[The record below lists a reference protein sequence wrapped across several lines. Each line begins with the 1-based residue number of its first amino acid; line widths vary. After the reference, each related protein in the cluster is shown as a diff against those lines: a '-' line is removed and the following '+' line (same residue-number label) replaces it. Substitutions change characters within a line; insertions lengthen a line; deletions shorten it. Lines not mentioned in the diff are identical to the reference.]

1 MLGFPASRHQFRVA
15 RLGVVVLKGGISMR
29 IFAVLLALGSL
40 LPGAAQ
46 ASSIL
51 VLGDSTVDPSIV
63 TLGAA
68 SGSPSTVAMGTGGKV
83 ANPSIVALGAEPGVA
98 YENVAAIG
106 DEGRK
111 SKSRHNDP
119 LMVIR
124 GGIVGDAFTHGSG
137 MPASPVPSNVVPAA
151 DKPVAQQP
159 QSVEAKQQPEEPEQ
173 ELQ

>member
-1 MLGFPASRHQFRVA
+1 
-15 RLGVVVLKGGISMR
+15 MR
-29 IFAVLLALGSL
+29 TFAALLALGCL

-51 VLGDSTVDPSIV
+51 VLGDSTADPSFV

-68 SGSPSTVAMGTGGKV
+68 SRAPSIVAVGTASQA
-83 ANPSIVALGAEPGVA
+83 ANPSIIALGGEPGVA

-106 DEGRK
+106 GDGAK
-111 SKSRHNDP
+111 SKSRQNDP

-124 GGIVGDAFTHGSG
+124 GGIVGDTFTRGSG
-137 MPASPVPSNVVPAA
+137 MPAPMPSNVAPAA
-151 DKPVAQQP
+151 DKPAAQQP

-173 ELQ
+173 ELR

>member
-1 MLGFPASRHQFRVA
+1 
-15 RLGVVVLKGGISMR
+15 MR
-29 IFAVLLALGSL
+29 TFAALLALGCL

-51 VLGDSTVDPSIV
+51 VLGDSTADPSFV

-68 SGSPSTVAMGTGGKV
+68 SGAPSIVAVGT
-83 ANPSIVALGAEPGVA
+83 AAQAENPSIIALGAEPGVA

-106 DEGRK
+106 GDGAK
-111 SKSRHNDP
+111 SKPRQNDP

-137 MPASPVPSNVVPAA
+137 MPAPSMPSNTAPSADTPA
-151 DKPVAQQP
+151 PQP
-159 QSVEAKQQPEEPEQ
+159 QTVEAKQQPEEPEQ
-173 ELQ
+173 ELR